1 MLARMLGAARLNVDT
16 YEDVEKDKGATI
28 QAMIVVILVAI
39 SAGVGGCAERRR
51 RPGQGT
57 GFRRY
62 TGSVVLGRLGTG
74 GVDCRHYFVEDPG
87 DRGRLGPIGSGHW
100 FRPNSRGLLNVF
112 VFVTGSR
119 DGHRSGG
126 RSSGSW
132 SCMVVAVRQSLDYT
146 STLRAIFVIVI
157 ALIPVVIIN
166 AILFAVLGIGVQTPE
181 VAVEGAKSLLT
192 IVQTYAMAG

>member
-1 MLARMLGAARLNVDT
+1 MLARMLGAARLDVDT

-39 SAGVGGCAERRR
+39 SAGVGGWLSDEGDLVRGLAFGAIRGVLSWAVWALVAWIVGTTLLKTQETEADW
-51 RPGQGT
+51 GQLARGT
-57 GFRRY
+57 GFAQ
-62 TGSVVLGRLGTG
+62 T
-74 GVDCRHYFVEDPG
+74 P
-87 DRGRLGPIGSGHW
+87 
-100 FRPNSRGLLNVF
+100 GLLNVF
-112 VFVTGSR
+112 VFVTAVGTAIVVVAFL
-119 DGHRSGG
+119 
-126 RSSGSW
+126 W
-132 SCMVVAVRQSLDYT
+132 QLVCMVVAVRQSLDYT

-192 IVQTYAMAG
+192 IVQTLGMAG

>member
-28 QAMIVVILVAI
+28 QALIVVILVAI
-39 SAGVGGCAERRR
+39 SAGVGGVLSDEGDLVRGLAFGAIRGVLSWAVWALVAWIVGTTLLKTQETEADW
-51 RPGQGT
+51 GQLARGT
-57 GFRRY
+57 GFAQ
-62 TGSVVLGRLGTG
+62 TPGLFNVLVFLPVVGT
-74 GVDCRHYFVEDPG
+74 VIAV
-87 DRGRLGPIGSGHW
+87 L
-100 FRPNSRGLLNVF
+100 VF
-112 VFVTGSR
+112 F
-119 DGHRSGG
+119 
-126 RSSGSW
+126 W
-132 SCMVVAVRQSLDYT
+132 QLACMVVAVRQSLDYT

-166 AILFAVLGIGVQTPE
+166 AILFAVLGIGAQTPE